1 MSYTS
6 QNIDYSDKNLFYNEV
21 VKELEYHLD
30 RYWFTN
36 LSQASALLFDVLPD
50 VNWVGFYLYK
60 DQELVL
66 GPFQGKPACMRIKI
80 GRGVCGTSAEQKQT
94 IVVADVDKFPGHI
107 ACDSASRSEV
117 VIPLE
122 KNGQLIG
129 VLDVDSP
136 KLARFDQQDALGL
149 RLLADVILNKTDF
162 TGI

>member
-50 VNWVGFYLYK
+50 VNWVGFYLFK

>member
-6 QNIDYSDKNLFYNEV
+6 QHIDYSNKNLFYNEV
-21 VKELEYHLD
+21 LQQLEYNLD

-60 DQELVL
+60 DQELIL
-66 GPFQGKPACMRIKI
+66 GPYQGKPACMRIKL
-80 GRGVCGTSAEQKQT
+80 GRGVCGTAAEQKKT
-94 IVVADVDKFPGHI
+94 IIVANVDEFPGHI

-136 KLARFDQQDALGL
+136 KLSRFDEQDAIGL
-149 RLLADVILNKTDF
+149 RLLADMLLNKTDF

>member
-21 VKELEYHLD
+21 VKELEFHLD

-36 LSQASALLFDVLPD
+36 LSQASALLFDVLPE

-80 GRGVCGTSAEQKQT
+80 GRGVCGTSAVEKQT
-94 IVVADVDKFPGHI
+94 IVVDDVDQFPGHI